1 MYKHIV
7 FDIDGTLLNTEYMIL
22 HSLQDTLDE
31 LLGIFYETYTLDFT
45 LRITGEATLK
55 QLKINNFLETM

>member
-45 LRITGEATLK
+45 LRITGEAALK